1 LALEAGLHPGTV
13 NRMEK
18 YAAKRIGGIVKNIEK
33 ALDAL
38 ERAGVTITE
47 NCVQL
52 TKKSRR

>member
-1 LALEAGLHPGTV
+1 
-13 NRMEK
+13 MEK
-18 YAAKRIGGIVKNIEK
+18 YSAKRIGGIVKNIEK